1 MADIDINQ
9 IKKLR
14 EMTGSGMVD
23 VKKALQESDGDLDKA
38 VNWLREK
45 GMAGASKRASKIAAE
60 GIVYSYIHG
69 ERVGV
74 LVEINIETDFAA
86 KNEKFHQL
94 AHEVAMQIAA
104 MSPKWVNREEV
115 PADVIENE
123 KEIARTQAENEGKPE
138 KVIEHIVNGRLEK
151 FYETH
156 VLEDQAYIK
165 DESKTVADLVKESI
179 AVIGENIKIRR
190 FARFVVGEGIEKKEE
205 DFQSEVMEQLGNK

>member
-1 MADIDINQ
+1 MADIDINL

-23 VKKALQESDGDLDKA
+23 VKNALAETNGDLDKA

-45 GMAGASKRASKIAAE
+45 GMAGADKRASKVAAE

-69 ERVGV
+69 TRVGV

-86 KNEKFHQL
+86 KNEKFHEL

-104 MSPKWVNREEV
+104 MNPQWVSREDV
-115 PADVIENE
+115 PAEVVENE
-123 KEIARTQAENEGKPE
+123 KEVARTQALNEGKPE
-138 KVIEHIVNGRLEK
+138 KVIEHIINGRLEK
-151 FYETH
+151 FYESN

-165 DESKTVADLVKESI
+165 DDSKTIKDLVKESI

-190 FARFVVGEGIEKKEE
+190 FARFEVGEGIERKEE
-205 DFQSEVMEQLGNK
+205 DFQAEVMEQLGKK